1 MSKQFQCYTRQRPEL
16 PLKGIQSLQWKKVQ
30 NCSGSSLRLLLVDED
45 TGNAYDADFGFSFN
59 STELKSIEFEDEEYL
74 IPTTCSTPL
83 LAIRRKENTP
93 YIESEIDFQWFHC
106 TGIADYEIG
115 IQLDESEV
123 ARVYMA
129 HAKCLDSLPS
139 PGTKKEDFQIYKKKI
154 IAIKLFSGQFIFLYP
169 GSSFIKKNQLC
180 SLLTESYYG
189 NVYQGIEYSPAEG
202 LHEDSY
208 YEATTP
214 QRQVIVKT
222 YAFDRNIHRVN
233 HRRKMDGKTEKF
245 SPKSL
250 QDLHNQTFNS
260 DKYNNLHVI
269 NEVEV
274 MSFLSHTP
282 KGVYPAVSSSSSS
295 SSLSS
300 SSGTTDLDCDSEVF
314 ISGFFEEKQEDAN
327 EGINSRD
334 INRNQNRQFFPEII
348 SYQVDHNNL
357 YVISDYCLGGHI
369 PFGFFSSG
377 CEEGLTLK
385 QGLLIEQ
392 KLKIVFHKILQGI
405 QVLHSAGICHLDI
418 SVENICLKNRTANN
432 AQSYSEADL
441 DNLIPVLIDFGFAV
455 GLESAEGE
463 DDNDGK
469 SRFKNMPPRKRSQL
483 NYGKYFYFA
492 PELPIHATL
501 LNPFCQTETESYNP
515 MKVDIWQLGILLFIF
530 LTKRQPFVA
539 KPMELFRENYLEWI
553 RFVDNKSYGETMQK
567 TGGIEN
573 YPISFFETT
582 TTTTT
587 NNNNN
592 MNKDGKIKKNKS
604 FFQLKEVFSAECVQL
619 LKKMLTVNPKDR
631 PDIETLLND
640 PWFQK

>member
-1 MSKQFQCYTRQRPEL
+1 MSKQFQCYSRQRPEL

-93 YIESEIDFQWFHC
+93 YIESSYLGFQWFHC
-106 TGIADYEIG
+106 TGMTDYEIG

-129 HAKCLDSLPS
+129 HAKCLNSLPS
-139 PGTKKEDFQIYKKKI
+139 PRMERKDVKIYKKKI
-154 IAIKLFSGQFIFLYP
+154 IAIKLFSGEFIFLYP
-169 GSSFIKKNQLC
+169 GSSFIKKNRLC
-180 SLLTESYYG
+180 TLLAESYYG
-189 NVYQGIEYSPAEG
+189 NVYQGIEYSPCTSN
-202 LHEDSY
+202 HDDYY

-222 YAFDRNIHRVN
+222 YAFDRNIYRVN

-245 SPKSL
+245 SPRTL
-250 QDLHNQTFNS
+250 QDLDSQTFNS

-282 KGVYPAVSSSSSS
+282 KSVYPAVSASSSS

-300 SSGTTDLDCDSEVF
+300 SSGITDVDCDSEVF
-314 ISGFFEEKQEDAN
+314 LPSSLEDKEEAN
-327 EGINSRD
+327 ESINPKA
-334 INRNQNRQFFPEII
+334 NRNHNRQFFPEIL
-348 SYQVDHNNL
+348 SYQIDYNNL
-357 YVISDYCLGGHI
+357 YVISDYCPGGHI
-369 PFGFFSSG
+369 PFGFFCSG

-385 QGLLIEQ
+385 QGLQIEH

-418 SVENICLKNRTANN
+418 SVENICLKNKTAND
-432 AQSYSEADL
+432 AQSYSEAEL
-441 DNLIPVLIDFGFAV
+441 EKLIPVLIDFGFAV
-455 GLESAEGE
+455 GLESVEGE
-463 DDNDGK
+463 DDKDGK
-469 SRFKNMPPRKRSQL
+469 SQFRNLPPRKRSQL
-483 NYGKYFYFA
+483 NYGKLFYFA

-501 LNPFCQTETESYNP
+501 LNPYCQTETESYNP
-515 MKVDIWQLGILLFIF
+515 MKVDIWQLGILFFIF
-530 LTKRQPFVA
+530 LTRRQPFVS
-539 KPMELFRENYLEWI
+539 KSIELFRENYLEWI
-553 RFVDNKSYGETMQK
+553 RFVDNKSHGETMQK

-582 TTTTT
+582 TMITTT
-587 NNNNN
+587 NTNT
-592 MNKDGKIKKNKS
+592 NKEGKIKKNKS
-604 FFQLKEVFSAECVQL
+604 FFQLKEVFSSECLQL
-619 LKKMLTVNPKDR
+619 LKKMLTVNPNDR